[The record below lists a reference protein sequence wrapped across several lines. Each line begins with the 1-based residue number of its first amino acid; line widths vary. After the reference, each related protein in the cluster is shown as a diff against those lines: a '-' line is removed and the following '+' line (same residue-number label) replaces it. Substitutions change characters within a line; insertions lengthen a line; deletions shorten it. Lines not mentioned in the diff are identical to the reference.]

1 MGIAPLAVHSQ
12 HTNLSLN
19 EDYYGLVN
27 RFHILQNGL
36 STDLHP
42 AFRPYSQ
49 QFLRMKLDS
58 LMTRVSKKD
67 IFNAQFLKNDNGAVF
82 GVESSRRPFLRHFY
96 KTKADLL
103 GVKSDDLD
111 LHANPVLYLS
121 SGYAS
126 NTSTPFINT
135 RGFEIRALID
145 NKVGFYTFL
154 TENQARFPEYTRNW
168 ISEINVVPHEAFW
181 KDFKTSGVD
190 FFTARGYI
198 SFNATKNINVQFGQD
213 RFFIGNGMRS
223 MILSDFTAPYPFLKV
238 NTRVWKFQYTNLF
251 AQMKADAFGTLSGSA
266 GTRRYPNKYF
276 AFHHLSFN
284 VKKNFNIGIFESI
297 MFGREDS
304 LGNNGFEISY
314 LNPVIFYRAAEQYN
328 GSEDNVILGLD
339 ANYIFRNRFEV
350 YGQFLFDEFL
360 LDEITAGDGWWGN
373 KFAFQV
379 GGKYLNVLGVDNL
392 DLQVEYNQARPYTY
406 SHRGIFTNYAHYMQP
421 VAHPLGS
428 NFREILAN
436 VRFQLLPELTANA
449 RFIYYMKGVDPAG
462 QNFGGNIIEPYN
474 SRVSNYGNETG
485 QGIRNTVAYSAL
497 NLSFMLKH
505 NLFLDG
511 DFVYRTLDSD
521 APVQNSDDLIL
532 TLSMRL
538 NIARRI
544 HEF

>member
-1 MGIAPLAVHSQ
+1 
-12 HTNLSLN
+12 
-19 EDYYGLVN
+19 
-27 RFHILQNGL
+27 
-36 STDLHP
+36 
-42 AFRPYSQ
+42 
-49 QFLRMKLDS
+49 
-58 LMTRVSKKD
+58 
-67 IFNAQFLKNDNGAVF
+67 
-82 GVESSRRPFLRHFY
+82 
-96 KTKADLL
+96 
-103 GVKSDDLD
+103 
-111 LHANPVLYLS
+111 
-121 SGYAS
+121 
-126 NTSTPFINT
+126 
-135 RGFEIRALID
+135 
-145 NKVGFYTFL
+145 
-154 TENQARFPEYTRNW
+154 
-168 ISEINVVPHEAFW
+168 
-181 KDFKTSGVD
+181 
-190 FFTARGYI
+190 
-198 SFNATKNINVQFGQD
+198 
-213 RFFIGNGMRS
+213 
-223 MILSDFTAPYPFLKV
+223 
-238 NTRVWKFQYTNLF
+238 
-251 AQMKADAFGTLSGSA
+251 
-266 GTRRYPNKYF
+266 
-276 AFHHLSFN
+276 
-284 VKKNFNIGIFESI
+284 
-297 MFGREDS
+297 
-304 LGNNGFEISY
+304 
-314 LNPVIFYRAAEQYN
+314 
-328 GSEDNVILGLD
+328 
-339 ANYIFRNRFEV
+339 V